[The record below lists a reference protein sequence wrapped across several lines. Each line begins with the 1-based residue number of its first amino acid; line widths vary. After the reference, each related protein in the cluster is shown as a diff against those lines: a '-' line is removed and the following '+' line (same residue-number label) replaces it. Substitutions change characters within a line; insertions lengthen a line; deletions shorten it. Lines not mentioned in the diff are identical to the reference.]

1 MMRRRMEILAA
12 AVVLFAGASP
22 VMAVIE
28 FKDGLTHD
36 INYQIDDYVLVD
48 DRSPGMG
55 TTINI
60 LEGGSITTNHGLAGY
75 EDSIINIVG
84 GAIYGLH
91 VFDSTRVTVSG
102 GAMDSLQIFDTSR
115 VTVSGGSISA
125 NLSANGSS
133 QVAVSGGSIGGGLY
147 VFDSTRVTVSG
158 GQIGRD
164 IFAGWDTGDN
174 NQLTFFGWRFAVNGV
189 PFGYGELTSIYG
201 GTPYDE
207 PARRLTGI
215 LASGEPLDNDF
226 YIGGNASIVLVPE
239 PATLLLLGIGAVVLL
254 GRRRQV

>member
-1 MMRRRMEILAA
+1 MRRRMEILVA

-36 INYQIDDYVLVD
+36 INYQIDDHVLVD

-55 TTINI
+55 TTVNI
-60 LEGGSITTNHGLAGY
+60 LEEGSITPNHVLAGY

-84 GAIYGLH
+84 GPIHELH

-102 GAMDSLQIFDTSR
+102 GAMYSLQIFDTCR
-115 VTVSGGSISA
+115 VTVSGGAISA

-133 QVAVSGGSIGGGLY
+133 QVAVSGGSIDGGLY

-164 IFAGWDTGDN
+164 IFAGWDTGDD
-174 NQLTFFGWRFAVNGV
+174 NQITFLGWRFTVDGV

-207 PARRLTGI
+207 PARRLRGI
-215 LASGEPLDNDF
+215 LVSGELLDNDF

-239 PATLLLLGIGAVVLL
+239 PATLLFLGLGGAAFL
-254 GRRRQV
+254 RKRRQI